1 MSHSY
6 CINDEGPAPL
16 ASAHGALWGRAAHAL
31 HPPAPP
37 PPYPLPG
44 SIWPLDAYLLSVT
57 YVCVRAGAQTALERE
72 GGQRTLALYVFSA
85 PSGGQHRPGL
95 GTSAPPIH
103 PRVLSN

>member
-16 ASAHGALWGRAAHAL
+16 ASAKQETAKGALWGRVAH
-31 HPPAPP
+31 APP
-37 PPYPLPG
+37 PSPG
-44 SIWPLDAYLLSVT
+44 GIWPLDAYLLSVK
-57 YVCVRAGAQTALERE
+57 YVCVRAGAQMPPERG
-72 GGQRTLALYVFSA
+72 GGQYTLYVFSA

-103 PRVLSN
+103 PRILSN

>member
-16 ASAHGALWGRAAHAL
+16 ASAKQETANGALWGRVAHT
-31 HPPAPP
+31 PS
-37 PPYPLPG
+37 PG
-44 SIWPLDAYLLSVT
+44 AIWPLDAYLLSVK
-57 YVCVRAGAQTALERE
+57 YVCVRAGAQMPPERG
-72 GGQRTLALYVFSA
+72 GGQCTLALYVFSA

-95 GTSAPPIH
+95 GTAAPPIH